1 MHKRGDSNF
10 YARLLLCVCFLMLL
24 LSTCYADMT
33 IWFQDGTSR
42 KVHKIVFK
50 GEVADLYLIDGRVL
64 NVRVQQ
70 LDLKS
75 SGIDS
80 PVGTYGETK
89 LTTRDSLTGTPG
101 KSVVPPGGL
110 KQAQLK
116 EEWEKSESVAVAEK
130 EIGAIRQG
138 QKVKIISQPG
148 SAIPNPDDDE
158 PVSTDDAY
166 VIIYINP
173 DGSFSKKVFDASTFA
188 SNFKIVQSRSSHPA
202 EPSVDVLPPP
212 FPSTPDEDVTQDSL
226 PIALPDDTRIEEES
240 SDSGKQDKTTP
251 ILKQRGTK
259 LIRKSERG
267 FPVLLAGLI
276 LVAMIAAIAM
286 LLLKNKR
293 PRVFIDSSRFRQYE
307 EELRDFELEL
317 WIKHGKTAEQ
327 LTEICVKKYYQD
339 SPEALNIALK
349 MLKTPDRN
357 TIVPLIAK
365 HAPKGPSQA
374 DSLYLDM
381 KGRIEWIRQLIRE
394 VQGRKTQT
402 PSAKPPTPAAIQR
415 PEPIKPAPAQPK
427 PVPPAD
433 TKSRV
438 TSTLSPDDEA
448 ANLRIPTGRSDLPSY
463 FVNVLSQLSLLT
475 LPEDSEASK
484 M

>member
-1 MHKRGDSNF
+1 
-10 YARLLLCVCFLMLL
+10 
-24 LSTCYADMT
+24 MT

-42 KVHKIVFK
+42 QVHKIVFR
-50 GEVADLYLIDGRVL
+50 GEVADLFLVDGRVM
-64 NVRVQQ
+64 NVPVQQ

-80 PVGTYGETK
+80 PVGTYGETRLK
-89 LTTRDSLTGTPG
+89 PGSRIGPSGTAA
-101 KSVVPPGGL
+101 VAPGGL

-116 EEWEKSESVAVAEK
+116 EEWEKSERVAVAEK

-166 VIIYINP
+166 VIIYTNP

-188 SNFKIVQSRSSHPA
+188 SNFKIVHSRYSHPA
-202 EPSVDVLPPP
+202 EPSVDVSPPQ
-212 FPSTPDEDVTQDSL
+212 FPLTPDEDVSQDSL
-226 PIALPDDTRIEEES
+226 PLGLPDDTRLQEES
-240 SDSGKQDKTTP
+240 SDSRKEVKTAP

-267 FPVLLAGLI
+267 FPVLLAGLV
-276 LVAMIAAIAM
+276 LVAMIAVIAM
-286 LLLKNKR
+286 LLLKKKR

-357 TIVPLIAK
+357 TIVALIAK

-374 DSLYLDM
+374 DSLYLDI

-402 PSAKPPTPAAIQR
+402 PSVKPPTPPAVQK

-427 PVPPAD
+427 PVPPAV
-433 TKSRV
+433 TKSQV

-448 ANLRIPTGRSDLPSY
+448 ADLRIPPTGRSDLPVY
-463 FVNVLSQLSLLT
+463 IVNVLSQLSLLT
-475 LPEDSEASK
+475 RPDDSEPS
-484 M
+484 